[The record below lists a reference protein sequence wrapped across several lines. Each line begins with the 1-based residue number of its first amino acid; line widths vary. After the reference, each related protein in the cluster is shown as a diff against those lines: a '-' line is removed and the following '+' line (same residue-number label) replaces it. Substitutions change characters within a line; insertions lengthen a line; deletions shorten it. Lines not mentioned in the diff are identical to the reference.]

1 MIWMLIGIVAFG
13 FGLLYMNRMG
23 EESSLYQGEE
33 SGIQNAVIPPIQT
46 LPETNIQPIQ
56 EENQKA
62 ESLAKEIEIP
72 EDDLSGIKAD
82 QEFDQELA
90 KALQEI
96 ESRSEEK
103 LEKAIT
109 APVKQTKTLEKAKP
123 IEQKSVPS
131 AAISQTAFDVQLDP
145 QVLSII
151 QQRIAATPHVGY
163 RPVVQVMKNGNV
175 NLTFLK
181 L

>member
-13 FGLLYMNRMG
+13 FGILYMNRMG
-23 EESSLYQGEE
+23 EESSLYQGDG
-33 SGIQNAVIPPIQT
+33 SNIQNAVIPPIQT
-46 LPETNIQPIQ
+46 LPETYVPPIQ
-56 EENQKA
+56 ETQE
-62 ESLAKEIEIP
+62 EIIEP
-72 EDDLSGIKAD
+72 DLEQEEKS
-82 QEFDQELA
+82 QTEFDEELER
-90 KALQEI
+90 ALQEMDL
-96 ESRSEEK
+96 EDEKK
-103 LEKAIT
+103 LEKVVS
-109 APVKQTKTLEKAKP
+109 APVQKQEKRIEKAIPLDTKP
-123 IEQKSVPS
+123 VASMP
-131 AAISQTAFDVQLDP
+131 ASQALFDVQLDP